1 MKDRIFSNGTE
12 YTLLGDYYIP
22 NIALPE
28 ENRPIGR
35 WGRMHRD
42 YLKEHRPILFNDLIL
57 SGQLWTYLAD
67 LNEQAQ
73 ERLSLIVEQMK
84 ASEGVT
90 EELKATDL
98 MEWVGAMNSIR
109 NWAEEIILREMIY
122 GEDAV

>member
-1 MKDRIFSNGTE
+1 M
-12 YTLLGDYYIP
+12 GDYYIP

-35 WGRMHRD
+35 WGRLHRN
-42 YLKEHRPILFNDLIL
+42 YLEKHRPILFNDLVL

-90 EELKATDL
+90 EELKAADQ
-98 MEWVGAMNSIR
+98 MVWVGAMNSIR
-109 NWAEEIILREMIY
+109 NRAEEIILREMIY
-122 GEDAV
+122 VEDVV